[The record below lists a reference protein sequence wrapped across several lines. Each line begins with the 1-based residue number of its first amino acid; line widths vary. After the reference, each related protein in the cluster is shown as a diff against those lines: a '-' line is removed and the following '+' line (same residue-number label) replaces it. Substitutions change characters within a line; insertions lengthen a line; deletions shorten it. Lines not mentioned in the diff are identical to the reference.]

1 MAWGTSGAIGFGFVL
16 AHGFDGDQIYILEFF
31 TGGLDCI
38 ELSLKRTQRVSFMDE
53 QLSLPFEFVANPQR
67 TLQFRGTLS

>member
-1 MAWGTSGAIGFGFVL
+1 
-16 AHGFDGDQIYILEFF
+16 
-31 TGGLDCI
+31 
-38 ELSLKRTQRVSFMDE
+38 VSFMDE